1 MDQLHP
7 DTFNEFLLPNCSTI
21 NKIVHRYSFFFGWHF
36 FFSFF
41 ASKMNDLCEPN
52 MYRWQH
58 FRLVL
63 WHKLPIIGWLDSF
76 SITCCQVV
84 ESTHLIVDLILIFL
98 CQRFFFSFSL
108 NFVSKLW
115 YACLAH
121 SNRFDTVDKSKE
133 IGIDVYNICGYSV
146 ENTLCDLKKK
156 KKLSNLI
163 EKPINSQ
170 VF

>member
-98 CQRFFFSFSL
+98 CQRFFFF
-108 NFVSKLW
+108 FFIEFCFEIMV
-115 YACLAH
+115 CLFGTFQSIWH
-121 SNRFDTVDKSKE
+121 CRQIKRNR
-133 IGIDVYNICGYSV
+133 YWC
-146 ENTLCDLKKK
+146 L
-156 KKLSNLI
+156 
-163 EKPINSQ
+163 
-170 VF
+170 